1 MLADKINSLK
11 IGQKAEAERNVDT
24 LEKQVGDLE
33 R

>member
-24 LEKQVGDLE
+24 LEKQLADIE
-33 R
+33 K